1 MSNRIYKRD
10 VCKRSQTTMRIDD
23 EILDRLRVLGCV
35 TVGGYTRIVED
46 CLRVCLPFYE
56 YQSELKGQGLFSE
69 PHKNLAASLMR
80 PEYLGRALAIA
91 FEEVVKREL
100 KSQGK
105 RKS

>member
-46 CLRVCLPFYE
+46 CLRTCLPFYE
-56 YQSELKGQGLFSE
+56 YQSTLEGQENFSE
-69 PHKNLAASLMR
+69 PHQKLVVSLMR
-80 PEYLGRALAIA
+80 PEYLGQALAVA
-91 FEEVVKREL
+91 LEEVIKKEM
-100 KSQGK
+100 K
-105 RKS
+105 RKQTS